1 MKGNCHPWATAHHL
15 FQVEY
20 EIDQKGRKI
29 QLGQGAYGKVFAA
42 VCVKT
47 QKKLA
52 VKEVSIQ
59 NAEEQLRTKL
69 SFSQTM
75 FNIKSFCLHVHII
88 YPYIFYYLRIW
99 KKK

>member
-1 MKGNCHPWATAHHL
+1 M

-59 NAEEQLRTKL
+59 NAEEQLRITKF
-69 SFSQTM
+69 SFTQNM
-75 FNIKSFCLHVHII
+75 FNIKSFCLHLHII
-88 YPYIFYYLRIW
+88 YPYIFII
-99 KKK
+99 